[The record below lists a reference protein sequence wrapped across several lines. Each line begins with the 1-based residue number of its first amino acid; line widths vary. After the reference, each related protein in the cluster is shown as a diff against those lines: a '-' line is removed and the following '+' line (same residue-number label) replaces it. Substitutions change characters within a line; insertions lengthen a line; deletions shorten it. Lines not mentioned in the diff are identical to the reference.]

1 MEIEF
6 DSQQMKLNT
15 CIVLDETMIR
25 NLVIRKFWKLG
36 RDLKS
41 VWEPYIFPQN
51 EDSSD
56 ETLFNLNS
64 KYSIER

>member
-6 DSQQMKLNT
+6 DSQQMKWNT

-25 NLVIRKFWKLG
+25 NLVIWKFWKLR

-56 ETLFNLNS
+56 
-64 KYSIER
+64 